1 MSADSTPI
9 PSAASLVP
17 VPGSE
22 PVVPPEAGPA
32 TRRRHDGAI
41 PSRRERSVP
50 HAGWMVVAGK
60 EFADHLWS
68 ARFVVLLIVLGL
80 AAFRSRALR

>member
-1 MSADSTPI
+1 MTAEGMPM
-9 PSAASLVP
+9 PA
-17 VPGSE
+17 SE
-22 PVVPPEAGPA
+22 PAATPAPSSAGDK
-32 TRRRHDGAI
+32 TRTGRGDHAI

-68 ARFVVLLIVLGL
+68 ARFVALIVVLG
-80 AAFRSRALR
+80 SRR